1 VEVKNDNPA
10 GRLYDILSKVKVQ
23 PQQSA
28 LGEVLS
34 AALNASNPVDFHK
47 RLVYLKELVAEVRQA
62 VENLEGIN
70 KDLYLSHY
78 NQIEN
83 LVNAR
88 NYDMPWNNVSNLL
101 NEPTLINIAHIAE
114 ILPPTYRE
122 NLIEDDVLNDLI
134 FTIEGLIKRVKEGD
148 LIIELQRIIIDQLY
162 LTLNSIYAYK
172 IRGARGLRE
181 ALSSSLGEFI
191 LNYKLFEDAKDS
203 EEVKEYKSILTKT
216 HTIVTGAF
224 TYYQIAQEGIKQLL
238 GN

>member
-1 VEVKNDNPA
+1 MKVKDDNPA
-10 GRLYDILSKVKVQ
+10 GRLYEILLQAKAQ
-23 PQQSA
+23 PQHNA

-34 AALNASNPVDFHK
+34 KALNASNSVDFHR
-47 RLVYLKELVAEVRQA
+47 RLVWLKEIIAEVRLT
-62 VENLEGIN
+62 VESLEDIN

-78 NQIEN
+78 SQIEQ

-88 NYDMPWNNVSNLL
+88 NYDMPWSNVSQLL
-101 NEPTLINIAHIAE
+101 NEPALINIAHIAE

-122 NLIEDDVLNDLI
+122 NLIEEDVLTDLI
-134 FTIEGLIKRVKEGD
+134 FTIEDLIKRVKESS

-181 ALSSSLGEFI
+181 ALSNSFGEFI
-191 LNYKLFEDAKDS
+191 LNYKLFEDARDY
-203 EEVKEYKSILTKT
+203 EEVKEYKTILTKI
-216 HTIVTGAF
+216 HTVVTGAF
-224 TYYQIAQEGIKQLL
+224 TYYQITQEGIKLLL

>member
-1 VEVKNDNPA
+1 MKVKNDNPA
-10 GRLYDILSKVKVQ
+10 GRLYDILSRANAQ
-23 PQQSA
+23 PQHNA

-34 AALNASNPVDFHK
+34 AALNASNSVDFHN

-62 VENLEGIN
+62 VENSESLN

-78 NQIEN
+78 SQIEN

-88 NYDMPWNNVSNLL
+88 NYDMPWSNVSNLL

-122 NLIEDDVLNDLI
+122 NLIEEDVLNDLI
-134 FTIEGLIKRVKEGD
+134 FTIEELIKRVKESG

-181 ALSSSLGEFI
+181 TLSNSLGEFI
-191 LNYKLFEDAKDS
+191 LNYELFKGAGDS
-203 EEVKEYKSILTKT
+203 EEVKQYKSVLTKI

-224 TYYQIAQEGIKQLL
+224 TYYQITQEGIKLLL
-238 GN
+238 GS